1 MKRVARRLAFMMM
14 VTLLVTTVTDHV
26 KAENVG
32 PFTSTLTNT
41 EGERIGIAYFEPD
54 DEGVRVHFS
63 VSGLEPNRIYE
74 FNFHEHATCEAPL
87 FTSAGDV
94 FNPTGK
100 QQNVAG
106 ELPSIRTDSNGRY
119 SDSLVAEHASL
130 DTMDLTNPALE
141 EGSSLVLQAEG
152 ERIACGVV
160 QY

>member
-1 MKRVARRLAFMMM
+1 MKRVARQFALM
-14 VTLLVTTVTDHV
+14 VIAIVFVTTVTDHV

-32 PFTSTLTNT
+32 PFTSTLTNS
-41 EGERIGIAYFEPD
+41 EGERIGLAYFEPD

-63 VSGLEPNRIYE
+63 VSGLEPNRTYE
-74 FNFHEHATCEAPL
+74 FNFHEHATCETPL

-94 FNPTGK
+94 FNPKGEK
-100 QQNVAG
+100 QNVAG
-106 ELPSIRTDSNGRY
+106 ELPSIRTDNNGRY

-130 DTMDLTNPALE
+130 DTTDLTNPALE
-141 EGSSLVLQAEG
+141 EGSSLVLQAGG